1 VHDTVSHKTLIR
13 EARREILKLRCPLGM
28 RSDVWDQQQRFLTV
42 LAGYLPSVWPSQRRL
57 ARQLRCSQSAIDRRV
72 STARR
77 FNLVV
82 TFERPLEGGL
92 RSGLEY
98 RLTCLSEGLQAE
110 IVRVLTRP
118 GSRPGSGSEVS
129 PSSSKKDRN
138 TPHSSSGAPRDR
150 RSRGPETRE
159 EARMPRWDPEEDWR
173 GVRVEGADLEAP
185 LQVRSVRPADPA
197 VRLAQYFDD
206 GWVRVLRSR
215 PDLKGV
221 RASSRG
227 MAIGYGR
234 NTLLPQLSEE
244 HAEAYIDAFMDA
256 VIDGEVEFKENQI
269 AYMRFTWWWGRQWVD
284 DPVAA
289 RERSEA
295 AARKLADWQAR
306 GRPSKPNLL
315 DQFQAE
321 TTEGLTD
328 S

>member
-1 VHDTVSHKTLIR
+1 
-13 EARREILKLRCPLGM
+13 
-28 RSDVWDQQQRFLTV
+28 
-42 LAGYLPSVWPSQRRL
+42 
-57 ARQLRCSQSAIDRRV
+57 
-72 STARR
+72 
-77 FNLVV
+77 
-82 TFERPLEGGL
+82 
-92 RSGLEY
+92 
-98 RLTCLSEGLQAE
+98 
-110 IVRVLTRP
+110 
-118 GSRPGSGSEVS
+118 
-129 PSSSKKDRN
+129 
-138 TPHSSSGAPRDR
+138 
-150 RSRGPETRE
+150 
-159 EARMPRWDPEEDWR
+159 
-173 GVRVEGADLEAP
+173 
-185 LQVRSVRPADPA
+185 
-197 VRLAQYFDD
+197 
-206 GWVRVLRSR
+206 
-215 PDLKGV
+215 
-221 RASSRG
+221 